1 MGLAIKTAK
10 NVEGSIARF
19 AGIAFDTS
27 NMLIPLPLKRLQK
40 ARALFQTTIAKKS
53 LSLLELQRITGYLN
67 FVSIG
72 VPLGRTFLRRLYNME
87 LYFPAGSKHQKRR
100 MSGEAHKDLVWW
112 DEVLAQAPQRSIDS
126 PK

>member
-1 MGLAIKTAK
+1 VGLAIKTAK
-10 NVEGSIARF
+10 NEEGSITSF
-19 AGIAFDTS
+19 AGIEFDTS
-27 NMLIPLPLKRLQK
+27 NMAIRLPLKKLQK
-40 ARALFQTTIAKKS
+40 ARDLVQTAIAQKS

-67 FVSIG
+67 FVSIV

-87 LYFPAGSKHQKRR
+87 LYFPAGSKHQKHR

-112 DEVLAQAPQRSIDS
+112 DEVLAQAPQRSIPS